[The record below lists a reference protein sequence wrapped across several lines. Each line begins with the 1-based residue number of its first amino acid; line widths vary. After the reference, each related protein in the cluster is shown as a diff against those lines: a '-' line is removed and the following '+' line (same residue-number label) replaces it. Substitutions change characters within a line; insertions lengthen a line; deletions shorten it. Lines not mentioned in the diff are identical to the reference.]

1 MTNFKT
7 FAQLLT
13 KDLTENPNFNTEDE
27 TLHDFQGFPNIEL
40 GINREISEFGIY
52 LAFASPND
60 DQFHQDLFNQ
70 WPTLIPVLKDYLDQ
84 LFTENTNNDPCSF
97 SLEFITNHLTT
108 SEDDIWEIRLTIT
121 DYYS

>member
-1 MTNFKT
+1 MKNFRT
-7 FAQLLT
+7 FQELLT

-27 TLHDFQGFPNIEL
+27 TLHDFQDFPNIEL
-40 GINREISEFGIY
+40 GVNREISNFGIY
-52 LAFASPND
+52 LAFASPSN
-60 DQFHQDLFNQ
+60 DQFHLDLFHQ
-70 WPTLIPVLKDYLDQ
+70 WPTLIPPLKDYLTS
-84 LFTENTNNDPCSF
+84 LFSENTNNDACSF